1 MIETQNKNTL
11 LKLQGITKTFGK
23 VVANSDINLELHE
36 GEVLALLGENGA
48 GKSTLMNIIYG
59 IYKPDAG
66 KIEIRGKETN
76 KIGEDFD
83 TDYEW
88 IKKGYV
94 TITPLIYDKTD
105 VKSLEILKKEF

>member
-1 MIETQNKNTL
+1 MT
-11 LKLQGITKTFGK
+11 KLGK
-23 VVANSDINLELHE
+23 FVYDDECV
-36 GEVLALLGENGA
+36 
-48 GKSTLMNIIYG
+48 
-59 IYKPDAG
+59 
-66 KIEIRGKETN
+66 KISEDKFLIRGKETN